1 MMMNLE
7 VGRRRVPLP
16 DRHCEAEDVRAAVGR
31 LNPPFVA
38 LDGSSRPLVRT
49 RRPVYLAWDAN
60 RVRCEDDAEVAF
72 ACRLVAVDHSSA
84 RDDSN
89 WRCMAE
95 TRGMEEAFEA
105 RMAAAESS
113 SDSESGATE
122 EDDISIEGW
131 SQMGYSWFRNQDAC
145 YV

>member
-1 MMMNLE
+1 MMLNLS
-7 VGRRRVPLP
+7 VDRRRVLLP

-38 LDGSSRPLVRT
+38 MQPDGSRLVRT
-49 RRPVYLAWDAN
+49 RRPVFLSWDAN
-60 RVRCEDDAEVAF
+60 RVRCESDAEVAF

-95 TRGMEEAFEA
+95 TRGMEDAAEAHM
-105 RMAAAESS
+105 MAA
-113 SDSESGATE
+113 DSESESSATE
-122 EDDISIEGW
+122 DEDISIEAW
-131 SQMGYSWFRNQDAC
+131 SQMGYVWFGRQDVC

>member
-1 MMMNLE
+1 MMDLS
-7 VGRRRVPLP
+7 VGCRRVKLP
-16 DRHCEAEDVRAAVGR
+16 DRHCEADDVRAAVSR

-38 LDGSSRPLVRT
+38 LQPDGSRIVRT
-49 RRPVYLAWDAN
+49 RRPVFLAWDAN

-122 EDDISIEGW
+122 EVSN
-131 SQMGYSWFRNQDAC
+131 R
-145 YV
+145 